1 MENSWRNTFSYFVMA
16 SVHKNESDMLI
27 LKCIQFYFLFF
38 KVLLSGAVNVKF
50 EVLRFFPPK
59 LRDIDV

>member
-1 MENSWRNTFSYFVMA
+1 MENSWRNTSSYFAMA
-16 SVHKNESDMLI
+16 SVHKNESDMLN

-38 KVLLSGAVNVKF
+38 KLLLSGAVNVKF
-50 EVLRFFPPK
+50 EVLRFFSPK